1 MVGTVMNYT
10 GASIAE
16 TIAPLRQAEFAADE
30 ALSKRQIARL
40 MRDRER
46 GYSINSKQIV
56 LAFMV
61 EFVIIGLILTNI
73 YVTVAQLPDPSTFK
87 TVQALLFPIAMAMV
101 ELARVPLAVAVRT
114 QNSWNIKFAALL
126 GVLCAVAVTSNSLYS
141 IGASSF
147 TPRLEETHQKDV
159 ILFQL
164 RDRKREAEAQ
174 AAKAQVDVAQ
184 KLKERDA
191 INQSIQAL
199 NKQLTEQPAQNCGTV
214 TIPSPAPGVPPTSS
228 LACRA
233 NPVLKTLNTEITA
246 SKAKLLEAEAALK
259 QAQTQAGQAADN
271 SDVRAL
277 NEEISKAQTQNRES
291 IFQSQLH
298 SLAAML
304 FGVDPQDVT
313 PGQIK
318 SLEFYLIFVSSIAAA
333 FSSTLIAMTA
343 VRRIKKPKEV
353 TAVTIPDEAAA
364 YLFGPLV
371 VAIRKEAADAVA
383 AAANNHKTAEQKA
396 N

>member
-1 MVGTVMNYT
+1 MNYS
-10 GASIAE
+10 GASLAE
-16 TIAPLRQAEFAADE
+16 AIAPLRQAEFAADE

-40 MRDRER
+40 IRDRER

-61 EFVIIGLILTNI
+61 EFVIIWLILTNI

-87 TVQALLFPIAMAMV
+87 TIQALLFPIAMAMV
-101 ELARVPLAVAVRT
+101 ELARVPLAIAVRT

-147 TPRLEETHQKDV
+147 NPRLEETHQKDV
-159 ILFQL
+159 LLSQL
-164 RDRKREAEAQ
+164 KDRKHDEEAQ
-174 AAKAQVDVAQ
+174 VAKAQLDVAQ

-191 INQSIQAL
+191 ITQSIQAL
-199 NKQLTEQPAQNCGTV
+199 NKQLTDQPPQNCATV
-214 TIPSPAPGVPPTSS
+214 TVPSPAPGAPPTSS
-228 LACRA
+228 LLCRA
-233 NPVLKTLNTEITA
+233 NPVLKTLNAEISA
-246 SKAKLLEAEAALK
+246 SKGKLVEAEAVLK
-259 QAQTQAGQAADN
+259 QALAQAEHASDN
-271 SDVRAL
+271 SEVRAL
-277 NEEISKAQTQNRES
+277 NDEISKAQTQNRES

-343 VRRIKKPKEV
+343 VRRIKKPKET

-371 VAIRKEAADAVA
+371 AAIRKEAADAVA
-383 AAANNHKTAEQKA
+383 AAANKA
-396 N
+396 QRAS

>member
-1 MVGTVMNYT
+1 MVGTVMNYAGT
-10 GASIAE
+10 ALGDSV
-16 TIAPLRQAEFAADE
+16 APLRQAEFTED
-30 ALSKRQIARL
+30 ALTKRQAARL

-46 GYSINSKQIV
+46 GYSINTKQIV
-56 LAFMV
+56 LAFLV

-147 TPRLEETHQKDV
+147 NPRLEETHQKDA
-159 ILFQL
+159 LLSQL
-164 RDRKREAEAQ
+164 KDRKRDAETQVAR
-174 AAKAQVDVAQ
+174 AQVDAAQ
-184 KLKERDA
+184 KLKDRDA

-199 NKQLTEQPAQNCGTV
+199 NKQLTDQPTQNCGTV
-214 TIPSPAPGVPPTSS
+214 TTPSPAPGAPPTSAWVCKS
-228 LACRA
+228 
-233 NPVLKTLNTEITA
+233 NPVLKTLNTEIAA
-246 SKAKLLEAEAALK
+246 SKAKLAEAEVALK
-259 QAQTQAGQAADN
+259 QALAQVEHVSDN
-271 SDVRAL
+271 SEVRTL
-277 NEEISKAQTQNRES
+277 NDEISKAQTQNRES

-343 VRRIKKPKEV
+343 VRRIKKPKEP

-371 VAIRKEAADAVA
+371 AAIRKEATDAVA
-383 AAANNHKTAEQKA
+383 AASKAQKVS
-396 N
+396 